1 MITTTSVFYYAHTD
15 LVTIITDDR
24 AQEARVSLFEVLCL
38 SWFVNAVVLI
48 EELLTHSV
56 GMGWGWGLLRKRD
69 HKKRTSVRAETDFQ

>member
-1 MITTTSVFYYAHTD
+1 MITTTSVFRYARTD

-24 AQEARVSLFEVLCL
+24 AREARVSLFEVLFL

-56 GMGWGWGLLRKRD
+56 GMGWGVGVA
-69 HKKRTSVRAETDFQ
+69 KKT